1 MEKENTKLIRTRKY
15 RLKLNSLQKKLLET
29 HRHNYRFLYNKA
41 IYTLSGENS
50 YKNDFYKETIKRLGK
65 IEDKAS
71 YGNSYSENELRNL
84 LAPEEVNSRN
94 EWVLESGY
102 SIREQAIFEAH
113 RNWKRNVDLVQ
124 AGLLKFFNLKYKS
137 KRDIKWTINVSK
149 SNINTKKDYHN
160 RTEFS
165 LYKKSGFIKTKEN
178 FEIDH
183 DCSIHFDGKY
193 YFILVPHSR
202 HIKESQAE
210 NFHVA
215 LDPGQRKFQVS
226 YSPLG
231 GINVIGKNASEK
243 IYKLLLMIDKC
254 ISNKNKKLEIKL
266 RRRVSNLQLELHN
279 KTSKFLCENY
289 KNIYIP
295 KLTSGNDIIKKSKRR
310 LKTKTVRAMV
320 ILAHCKF
327 VEKLKTKALEY
338 TNVKVHVVTEEYTSQ
353 TCLKCK
359 NKTKTTNELFKC
371 KICNFKMDR
380 DILGSRNILLKSW
393 NLM

>member
-1 MEKENTKLIRTRKY
+1 M
-15 RLKLNSLQKKLLET
+15 KLNSLQKKILQT

-50 YKNDFYKETIKRLGK
+50 YKNDFYEETVKRFGVV
-65 IEDKAS
+65 EAKAS
-71 YGNSYSENELRNL
+71 FGNSYSKFDLRNL
-84 LAPEEVNSRN
+84 LVPEEVNSRN
-94 EWVLESGY
+94 KWVLETGS
-102 SIREQAIFEAH
+102 SIRSKAVFEAH
-113 RNWKRNVDLVQ
+113 KNWKTNVSKV
-124 AGLLKFFNLKYKS
+124 LKGQQRFFNLRYKS
-137 KRDIKWTINVSK
+137 KRDIKWTIDVEQA
-149 SNINTKKDYHN
+149 NINTRKDWKN

-165 LYKKSGFIKTKEN
+165 LYEKSGFIKTTED
-178 FEIDH
+178 FEIEK
-183 DCSIHFDGKY
+183 DCSIHFDGKH
-193 YFILVPHSR
+193 YFILSPYEKP
-202 HIKESQAE
+202 IKESQAE

-231 GINVIGKNASEK
+231 GINIIGKNASEK

-254 ISNKNKKLEIKL
+254 ISTKNKKLEIKL

-310 LKTKTVRAMV
+310 LKTKTVRSMV

-359 NKTKTTNELFKC
+359 NRTKTSNELFKC
-371 KICNFKMDR
+371 GSCKLEIDR

-393 NLM
+393 DLM